1 MASSKATEAARKGRQ
16 SIRAIIVNEP
26 GTAVKGAPRD
36 PAASG
41 LLRRERSDPP
51 TLRLLRGEQSEKA
64 KRPRDGDT
72 IDVSSGELEIL
83 GTPAAITATDEPVVA
98 DWISMDRSFLLAF
111 AGSCTMLMVA
121 ALMVLVTGGVP
132 DPQPV
137 TREDPSITIASGPL
151 RAPAPSMHTEAKAS
165 PAAPSAPAEEG
176 VTDELADA
184 EQAAAPNTERP
195 SKRIAASRTASKS
208 KRMSL
213 ARARSSKASASKA
226 RAAKRSRAPSRSFG
240 ANASAPKR
248 SSHRVATR

>member
-1 MASSKATEAARKGRQ
+1 MASSKATEAVRKGHP

-26 GTAVKGAPRD
+26 GTGGKGAPRG

-41 LLRRERSDPP
+41 LLRRGRDRSDPP
-51 TLRLLRGEQSEKA
+51 TLRVVRGEQSEKA

-132 DPQPV
+132 DARPV
-137 TREDPSITIASGPL
+137 TREDPSIPIASGPA
-151 RAPAPSMHTEAKAS
+151 RAPAPSMHSDAKAA
-165 PAAPSAPAEEG
+165 PAAPAEEAA
-176 VTDELADA
+176 TDELADA
-184 EQAAAPNTERP
+184 ELAAAPSAERA
-195 SKRIAASRTASKS
+195 SKRATASRTASKS
-208 KRMSL
+208 KRLSL
-213 ARARSSKASASKA
+213 ARTRSSKASASKV
-226 RAAKRSRAPSRSFG
+226 RASKRSRAPSRSFS
-240 ANASAPKR
+240 ANASPKR